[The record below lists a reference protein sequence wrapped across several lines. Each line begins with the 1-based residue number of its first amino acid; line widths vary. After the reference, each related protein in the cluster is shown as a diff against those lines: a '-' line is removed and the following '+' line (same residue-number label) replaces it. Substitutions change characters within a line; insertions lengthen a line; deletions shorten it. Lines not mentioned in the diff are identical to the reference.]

1 MSNAG
6 YFPSSEIS
14 QPRVAPTPRTSLS
27 KQALRRAW
35 LRISS
40 TAYKKGG
47 VWNAYFKVTGGVA
60 WKHRF
65 LGRVGRDSDFLGP
78 E

>member
-1 MSNAG
+1 MSKAG
-6 YFPSSEIS
+6 YFPPSEIP
-14 QPRVAPTPRTSLS
+14 QPSMAPTPRTSLS
-27 KQALRRAW
+27 KQTLRRAW

-40 TAYKKGG
+40 TAYKKDGA
-47 VWNAYFKVTGGVA
+47 WTAYFTVNGGVA

-65 LGRVGRDSDFLGP
+65 PGRVGRDSDFLGP